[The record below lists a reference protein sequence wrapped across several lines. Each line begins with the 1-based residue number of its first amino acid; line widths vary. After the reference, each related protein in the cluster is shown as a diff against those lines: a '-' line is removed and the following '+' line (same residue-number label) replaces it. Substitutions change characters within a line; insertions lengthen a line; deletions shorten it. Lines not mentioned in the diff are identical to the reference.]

1 MAHSHGHDHG
11 HSHGHAHGHAGATLQ
26 STPPGHHGHAHSTNH
41 GLAFAVAVGLNLA
54 FVVIEAVFG
63 WLSNSLSLIADA
75 GHNFGDVLGLVLAW
89 VATVLVKQLPT
100 RRRTYGLSRSSILAA
115 VANALLLIF
124 ASGAIAFEAIA
135 RLRAPPPVASNIV
148 LIVAAIGIA
157 VNGISAWLFARGSQ
171 SDLNVRG
178 AFLHLAADAAVSA
191 GVVVTALLMRQ
202 TGWLWLDPVASLLIA
217 VVIVAGSWGLLRD
230 SLNLALDAVPT
241 HIDPLAVEAYLAGLP
256 GVRQVHDLHI
266 WAMSTTEAALTV
278 HLVKPDAV
286 VDDAL
291 LERIHAELRER
302 FGIGHSTV
310 QFELGDR
317 AHPCGQEA
325 GDSL

>member
-1 MAHSHGHDHG
+1 MAHSHGHP
-11 HSHGHAHGHAGATLQ
+11 HSHGHAHAGPD
-26 STPPGHHGHAHSTNH
+26 TPPGHHGHAHATGH
-41 GLAFAVAVGLNLA
+41 GFAFAVGITLNLL
-54 FVVIEAVFG
+54 FVATEAAYG
-63 WLSNSLSLIADA
+63 WLANSLSLLADA
-75 GHNFGDVLGLVLAW
+75 GHNLGDVLGLALAW
-89 VATVLVKQLPT
+89 GATVLVRRLPT

-124 ASGAIAFEAIA
+124 ASGAIAIEAIV
-135 RLRAPPPVASNIV
+135 RLRAPPPVASDTILV
-148 LIVAAIGIA
+148 VAAIGIA
-157 VNGISAWLFARGSQ
+157 VNGISALLFARGSK

-191 GVVVTALLMRQ
+191 GVVVTALVMRA
-202 TGWLWLDPVASLLIA
+202 TGWLWLDPAASLLISI
-217 VVIVAGSWGLLRD
+217 VIVAGSWRLLRD
-230 SLNLALDAVPT
+230 SVNLALDAVPA
-241 HIDPLAVEAYLAGLP
+241 HIDPLAVEAYLAALP

-278 HLVKPDAV
+278 HLVKPDAQ
-286 VDDAL
+286 VDDSL
-291 LERIHAELRER
+291 LARIHAELRER

-325 GDSL
+325 DGSL